1 VTIKNINGMRYFQ
14 CSGARYAIK
23 CAGIGKTIYADQMEE
38 YIYSEMQSMLAKLE
52 YLSPEKS
59 NQNNSVVVPYQI
71 EIADKDKEIE
81 LLLDKLAFAN
91 PTLVD
96 YINKRIKKLDED
108 KKALSEKIMQ
118 ISSSNPEKN
127 IEKITSYIDKWDVI
141 SIDDKQKIVD
151 ILIKVIYIGEEAIEI
166 EWNI

>member
-1 VTIKNINGMRYFQ
+1 M
-14 CSGARYAIK
+14 
-23 CAGIGKTIYADQMEE
+23 
-38 YIYSEMQSMLAKLE
+38 
-52 YLSPEKS
+52 
-59 NQNNSVVVPYQI
+59 
-71 EIADKDKEIE
+71 
-81 LLLDKLAFAN
+81 
-91 PTLVD
+91 
-96 YINKRIKKLDED
+96 DED

-127 IEKITSYIDKWDVI
+127 IEKITSYIDKWNGI